1 MIKLNTNVSIER
13 IANEL
18 EVGRSIDLEYN
29 EARFTFTKE
38 NSGNS
43 LYPNLRVQYD
53 SDNFG
58 ELIVSDDLATK
69 YIYRDYEDDSEY
81 DIKTL
86 EQLYGLSLLFLWKER
101 TE

>member
-38 NSGNS
+38 NNGNS

-86 EQLYGLSLLFLWKER
+86 EQLYGLSLLFSWKER